1 MGLPYVSSA
10 GATAISLPLN
20 ENGLL
25 VQSVDWSASTDSTI
39 YKSAALQGA
48 VVWRQDRNPIMR
60 LSVDAYMLST
70 TSGVPGYYPGQA
82 VTSTDLSNWGTS
94 AVGSY
99 MLGWTYTGG
108 KIVLENPSVSADGE
122 SNPRWRGTFVAYPF
136 CG

>member
-10 GATAISLPLN
+10 GVTAISLPLN

-48 VVWRQDRNPIMR
+48 VVGRQDRNPIMR

-94 AVGSY
+94 AVGSWGAS
-99 MLGWTYTGG
+99 LRAQAA
-108 KIVLENPSVSADGE
+108 IVVHSSIHTSSHRIRLFMSTLLL
-122 SNPRWRGTFVAYPF
+122 R
-136 CG
+136 